1 MFRMKGRLIAGVLCA
16 MLAAMLVVPV
26 SAHGCH
32 GGRGGGH
39 HGGYARN
46 VQTTVQTAVTVCP
59 YSDCTLAG
67 RHTHSG
73 VIYCGP
79 PLGADADWNA
89 HTDGNTYWRYYN
101 VYQTGDGRI
110 YLNGDG
116 DSVNGLMSKTQTVTN
131 TRTENGKTYAET
143 IQISVALES
152 AQRIERLTVTQF
164 DETNTA
170 VRSDDLALREDLP
183 EIRCGAETAWV
194 LVEEYGGGET
204 ARTAYNTPEKDGEP
218 ISHQIILLD
227 EEGYGSLAYLH
238 IQ

>member
-1 MFRMKGRLIAGVLCA
+1 MAPGEETTHFSYTDEGVFEIA
-16 MLAAMLVVPV
+16 
-26 SAHGCH
+26 
-32 GGRGGGH
+32 
-39 HGGYARN
+39 
-46 VQTTVQTAVTVCP
+46 
-59 YSDCTLAG
+59 
-67 RHTHSG
+67 SG